1 MCIKII
7 RAEDEIKYD
16 INKPLEEQIRG
27 SKQIV
32 VDYEPNDPSL
42 EKFLDEIE
50 RFCQTGISRT
60 FNIKV
65 NHNSSIMGAKVKN
78 KMKMYSKDLELN
90 EVIKSLVN
98 SFSNTDKKLEEIAEM
113 CSIAGCNNVRS

>member
-16 INKPLEEQIRG
+16 ISKPLEEQIVG

-42 EKFLDEIE
+42 MKFLCEIE
-50 RFCQTGISRT
+50 RFCQTGVDRT

-65 NHNSSIMGAKVKN
+65 KHNNHVMGAKAKSRIAKYSDAMNVNELIK
-78 KMKMYSKDLELN
+78 KMALSYAE
-90 EVIKSLVN
+90 
-98 SFSNTDKKLEEIAEM
+98 TDKRLEELATI
-113 CSIAGCNNVRS
+113 CVNGCTNVKT